1 MRRYLRAISIC
12 FVSLLLPGMAWANYP
27 ERPIKLI
34 VGFPPGGSI
43 DVVARIL
50 AEKLRP
56 VFNQPIVVENRP
68 GASGTIAA
76 QSTASAEAD
85 GHTILMTTSA
95 LIINP
100 WISPSPFDPMK
111 DLKAVTRVAMSPY
124 VLVVSPKLPI
134 HSFDEYVAY
143 AKQNPGKLTCSTYG
157 VGSPPHL
164 ALEMFKRAGELDV
177 VHAPYRSFGL
187 ALPDLM
193 SGLLS
198 CSVDTPA
205 NVEQHVRAGTIRAV
219 AVTSPGA
226 LPMFPG
232 SAPISSRYPDVAVEA
247 WQGIFVRSG
256 TPQAIVDR
264 INSELVKALRD
275 PEIIKRMSD
284 IGFTPVGDSSEA
296 AAQVVRND
304 FDRYGALIKTLKLK
318 SE

>member
-1 MRRYLRAISIC
+1 MRRYLRLIAIC
-12 FVSLLLPGMAWANYP
+12 VASLLSSGAALADYP
-27 ERPIKLI
+27 DRPIKLI

-50 AEKLRP
+50 AEKLRIA
-56 VFNQPIVVENRP
+56 FAQPIVVENRP

-76 QSTASAEAD
+76 QSVASADPD
-85 GHTILMTTSA
+85 GYSILMTTSA
-95 LIINP
+95 VIINP

-111 DLKAVTRVAMSPY
+111 ELKAVTRVAMSPY
-124 VLVVSPKLPI
+124 VLIVNPKLPI
-134 HSFDEYVAY
+134 NSLDDFIAY
-143 AKQNPGKLTCSTYG
+143 AKQQPGKLTCSTYG

-164 ALEMFKRAGELDV
+164 ALEMFKRAGSLDV

-205 NVEQHVRAGTIRAV
+205 NVEQHVRAGSIKAV
-219 AVTSPGA
+219 AVTSPAA

-232 SAPISSRYPDVAVEA
+232 AAPMASRYPDVSVEA
-247 WQGIFVRSG
+247 WQGIFVRNG
-256 TPQAIVDR
+256 TAQPIVDR
-264 INSELVKALRD
+264 INGELVKALRD
-275 PEIIKRMSD
+275 PDVIKRMSD
-284 IGFTPVGDSSEA
+284 IGFTPVGDPSDA
-296 AAQVVRND
+296 AAKVVSSD
-304 FDRYGALIKTLKLK
+304 YERYGALIKSMKLK